1 MTETVT
7 LELLFEL
14 AKRIQDEQRATR
26 NEMRRLAENQMDTTR
41 AIRALRDEL
50 ELMIRTEIGGL
61 FAHLETRL
69 ETRIADQLKEFTP

>member
-1 MTETVT
+1 MAEVT
-7 LELLFEL
+7 NELLSKLLEQI
-14 AKRIQDEQRATR
+14 RDEQRALR

-41 AIRALRDEL
+41 SIRALRDDL

-69 ETRIADQLKEFTP
+69 ENRIAERLKD

>member
-1 MTETVT
+1 MAEVT
-7 LELLFEL
+7 NELLTKLLEQI
-14 AKRIQDEQRATR
+14 RDEQRALR

-69 ETRIADQLKEFTP
+69 ENRIAERLKD